1 MAKSPYDPTFMGS
14 APETMGSG
22 DSAAKPLERTL
33 ILEIAVPDFNCE
45 DYRLDGPDRFM
56 NEALAE
62 AAELD
67 PDGATPE
74 WFGWQ
79 ALDDSGLTTHRIN
92 LSILL
97 GGKDGNFLER
107 VKGQLVGQRIVE
119 RKPEHELSDDTRL
132 DDHEER
138 DRG

>member
-1 MAKSPYDPTFMGS
+1 MDKR
-14 APETMGSG
+14 SG
-22 DSAAKPLERTL
+22 TAQLFQRTL

-62 AAELD
+62 AAEHD

-74 WFGWQ
+74 WLGWQ
-79 ALDDSGLTTHRIN
+79 ALEDSGLTTSRVN

-119 RKPEHELSDDTRL
+119 RTPEHELSDDERL
-132 DDHEER
+132 DEAEAY
-138 DRG
+138 DRGE

>member
-1 MAKSPYDPTFMGS
+1 VTAATT
-14 APETMGSG
+14 APQ
-22 DSAAKPLERTL
+22 ERTL

-45 DYRLDGPDRFM
+45 DYRLDGPDRYM

-62 AAELD
+62 AAECD

-74 WFGWQ
+74 WLGWQ
-79 ALDDSGLTTHRIN
+79 ALDDSGLTTPRIN

-97 GGKDGNFLER
+97 GSKDGNSLER

-119 RKPEHELSDDTRL
+119 RTPEHELSDDARL
-132 DDHEER
+132 DEYEER
-138 DRG
+138 ERGL